1 MILKH
6 FAVGH
11 SAMKTLSRF
20 NPQVEKHEILVCEL
34 RGNTLVVTPSRTLIG
49 MDRKIFNAELSRPI
63 ELLRGSKVQN
73 LILDLS
79 QERYFGSEMIG
90 SFFALAKEIPDSG
103 QTIIAEPS
111 ADLCVILEEMSIE

>member
-1 MILKH
+1 
-6 FAVGH
+6 
-11 SAMKTLSRF
+11 MKTLSRF